1 MEAKEL
7 AVTGVW
13 EFVPRVHRDH
23 RGTFCELFTSEALV
37 QHAGRGLEL
46 AQLNVSTSHRNVVRG
61 IHYTSGTLGQAKLVT
76 CLQGTV
82 LDVVVDLRRDAD
94 TFGRFSAV
102 YLDETRR
109 NSVFIS
115 EGIGHAFQ
123 VLSSSATL
131 LYATSA
137 PYDPDLD
144 QVLNPL
150 DPDLELPW
158 VGNSRI
164 LLSDRDRSAPS
175 FAQYAHRRD

>member
-7 AVTGVW
+7 TVAGVW

-37 QHAGRGLEL
+37 QYAGRGLEL
-46 AQLNVSTSHRNVVRG
+46 AQLNVSTSRRNVVRG
-61 IHYTSGTLGQAKLVT
+61 IHYTSGVLGQAKLVT

-82 LDVVVDLRRDAD
+82 LDVVVDLRRDAK
-94 TFGRFSAV
+94 TFGIVSAV
-102 YLDETRR
+102 HLEETRR
-109 NSVFIS
+109 NSIFIS

-137 PYDPDLD
+137 PYDPALD
-144 QVLNPL
+144 EVLNPL
-150 DPDLELPW
+150 DPNLGLPW

-164 LLSDRDRSAPS
+164 LVSDRDRSAPF
-175 FAQYAHRRD
+175 FAQYAQRGD